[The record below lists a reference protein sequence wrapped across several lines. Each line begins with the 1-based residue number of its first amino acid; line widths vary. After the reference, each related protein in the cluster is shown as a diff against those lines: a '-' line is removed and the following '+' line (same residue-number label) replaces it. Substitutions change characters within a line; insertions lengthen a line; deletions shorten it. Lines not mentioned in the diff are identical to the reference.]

1 MKSTL
6 LPTTQQEMAAL
17 GWSAADI
24 ILVTAD
30 AYVDH
35 PSFGVALIGRW
46 LAHNGFKVAIL
57 DQPDWHSVDDFRSLG
72 RPRLCWAITSGC
84 IDSKLNAYA
93 SMGNKRRE
101 DAYSPGGKLGLR
113 PDRPLVAYSE
123 RARQAYKGIP
133 IVLGGLEASLRR
145 LTHYDYIADKLQRSV
160 LSDAKADLLVHG
172 MGESAILEIARRLD
186 SGRAINDL
194 HDITGTAYRVIKGA
208 TIPDDAVE
216 LPSREALEADNTKF
230 MDFQLAYQQQ
240 ATPSGRAVMQD
251 QGPGEIVVNPPA
263 APLTEK
269 QLDMLYALPFTRVWH
284 PKYDKQGGIP
294 ALKPVQFSIT
304 THRGCF
310 GGCSFCAIY
319 FHQGKQIAS
328 RSQASIINELDRIA
342 KHPQFR
348 GTVEDIGGPT
358 ANMYGMAC
366 SQSGTCKRM
375 SCLYPSP
382 CAKLP
387 NHDAVIKMLN
397 RVLQWRYAQKE
408 KRHVFVASGIRHDLA
423 LASPDYIRLLAKHF
437 VGGHLKVAPEH
448 ICGHVLDMMQKP
460 HNDTFEAFEEQF
472 AEASKRAGKEQ
483 YLVPYFI
490 SSHPGSSA
498 DEATRLTEYLVKR
511 RWRPR
516 QVQDFVPA
524 PLALA
529 TAMYVS
535 GRSPKKKA
543 IHIPRGRG
551 EKRLQMALLQYYDKR
566 NYKAINEYLFPRNKH
581 KLLAQIR
588 NLQTDAPVKKQKRG
602 GVSKPE
608 NKSPRRM
615 RRD

>member
-35 PSFGVALIGRW
+35 PSFGAALIGRW
-46 LAHNGFKVAIL
+46 LAHHGFKVAVL
-57 DQPDWHSVDDFRSLG
+57 TQPDWHSVDDFRSLG
-72 RPRLCWAITSGC
+72 SPRLCWAITSGC
-84 IDSKLNAYA
+84 IDSKLNTYA

-101 DAYSPGGKLGLR
+101 DLYSPGGKLGAR
-113 PDRPLVAYSE
+113 PDRPLVVYSE
-123 RARQAYKGIP
+123 RVRHAYKGVP
-133 IVLGGLEASLRR
+133 IILGGLEASLRR
-145 LTHYDYIADKLQRSV
+145 LVHYDYIADKLQRSV

-172 MGESAILEIARRLD
+172 MGEAAILEIVRRLD
-186 SGRAINDL
+186 AGKALNEL
-194 HDITGTAYRVIKGA
+194 HDIPGTAYRVIKGA
-208 TIPDDAVE
+208 TVPENAVE
-216 LPSREALEADNTKF
+216 LPSRETLEADNTQF
-230 MDFQLAYQQQ
+230 MDFQLAYQAQ
-240 ATPSGRAVMQD
+240 AAPTGRAVVQD
-251 QGPGEIVVNPPA
+251 QDPGLIVVNPPA
-263 APLTEK
+263 APLTQK
-269 QLDMLYALPFTRVWH
+269 QLDTLYSLPFTRMWH
-284 PKYDKQGGIP
+284 PKYDKIGGIP

-319 FHQGKQIAS
+319 FHQGKQISS
-328 RSQASIINELDRIA
+328 RSPASIIAELNRIA

-348 GTVEDIGGPT
+348 GTIEDIGGPT

-366 SQSGTCKRM
+366 AKAATCKRM

-387 NHDAVIKMLN
+387 SHDAVIKMLN
-397 RVLQWRYAQKE
+397 CVLQWKNAQK
-408 KRHVFVASGIRHDLA
+408 KNSHVFVASGIRHDLA
-423 LASPDYIRLLAKHF
+423 LQSRDYIRLLTKHF

-448 ICGHVLDMMQKP
+448 ICSHVLDMMQKP
-460 HNDTFEAFEEQF
+460 RNDTFEAFEAEF
-472 AEASKRAGKEQ
+472 ADASKRAGKQQ

-490 SSHPGSSA
+490 SGHPGSSPE
-498 DEATRLTEYLVKR
+498 EAIRLTEYLVKR

-535 GRSPKKKA
+535 GRSLKKKT
-543 IHIPRGRG
+543 IHISRGRG

-566 NYKAINEYLFPRNKH
+566 NFKTISQYLSPRGNH
-581 KLLAQIR
+581 KLLAKIK
-588 NLQTDAPVKKQKRG
+588 NLQLK
-602 GVSKPE
+602 
-608 NKSPRRM
+608 
-615 RRD
+615 

>member
-1 MKSTL
+1 MQQQGW
-6 LPTTQQEMAAL
+6 TQ
-17 GWSAADI
+17 ADI
-24 ILVTAD
+24 ILVTGD

-35 PSFGVALIGRW
+35 PSFGAALIGRW
-46 LAHNGFKVAIL
+46 LTHHGFKVAIL
-57 DQPDWHSVDDFRSLG
+57 AQPDWHSADDFRSLG
-72 RPRLCWAITSGC
+72 PPRLFWAITSGC
-84 IDSKLNAYA
+84 IDSKLNTYA

-113 PDRPLVAYSE
+113 PDRPLVVYSE
-123 RARQAYKGIP
+123 RARQAYKGVP
-133 IVLGGLEASLRR
+133 IILGGLEASLRR
-145 LTHYDYIADKLQRSV
+145 LVHYDYIADKLQRSV
-160 LSDAKADLLVHG
+160 LADAKADLLVHG
-172 MGESAILEIARRLD
+172 MGESAILEIAQRLD
-186 SGRAINDL
+186 AGRALNDL
-194 HDITGTAYRVIKGA
+194 HDIGGTAYRVIKGA
-208 TIPDDAVE
+208 TVPDDAID
-216 LPSREALEADNTKF
+216 LPSREVLEADPAKF
-230 MDFQLAYQQQ
+230 MDFQIAYQKQ
-240 ATPSGRAVMQD
+240 ATPTGRAVGQD
-251 QGPGEIVVNPPA
+251 QGPGQIVVNPPA

-269 QLDMLYALPFTRVWH
+269 QLDTLYTLPFTRTWH
-284 PKYDKQGGIP
+284 PKYDKLGGIG

-328 RSQASIINELDRIA
+328 RSPASIIDELDRIA

-366 SQSGTCKRM
+366 ASAATCKRM

-387 NHDAVIKMLN
+387 SHAAVIKMLN
-397 RVLQWRYAQKE
+397 RVLQWRNAQK
-408 KRHVFVASGIRHDLA
+408 KKTHVFVASGIRHDLA

-448 ICGHVLDMMQKP
+448 ICDGVLDMMQKP

-472 AEASKRAGKEQ
+472 ADASKRCGKEQ

-490 SSHPGSSA
+490 SSHPGSSP
-498 DEATRLTEYLVKR
+498 DEAIKMTEYLVRR

-516 QVQDFVPA
+516 QVQDFVPV

-529 TAMYVS
+529 TAMFVS
-535 GRSPKKKA
+535 GLSPKRNP

-551 EKRLQMALLQYYDKR
+551 EKRLQMALLQYYDRR
-566 NYKAINEYLFPRNKH
+566 NYKAINECLSPRNKH

-602 GVSKPE
+602 GASKPG
-608 NKSPRRM
+608 NKSPNRK

>member
-1 MKSTL
+1 MIKRF
-6 LPTTQQEMAAL
+6 LPTTRQEMRQL
-17 GWSAADI
+17 HWEQPDI

-46 LAHNGFKVAIL
+46 LTCHGFKVAVL
-57 DQPDWHSVDDFRSLG
+57 AQPDWHSADDFRSLG
-72 RPRLCWAITSGC
+72 PPRLFWAITSGC

-113 PDRPLVAYSE
+113 PDRPLVVYSE
-123 RARQAYKGIP
+123 RCRQAFKGVP
-133 IVLGGLEASLRR
+133 IILGGLEASLRR
-145 LTHYDYIADKLQRSV
+145 LTHYDYIADKLQRSI
-160 LSDAKADLLVHG
+160 LADAKADLLVHG
-172 MGESAILEIARRLD
+172 MGESAILEIAKGLD
-186 SGRAINDL
+186 AGKALNDL
-194 HDITGTAYRVIKGA
+194 HDIPGTAYRVIKA
-208 TIPDDAVE
+208 AAVPDNAVE
-216 LPSREALEADNTKF
+216 LPSREVLEADNAKF
-230 MDFQLAYQQQ
+230 MDFQLAYQ
-240 ATPSGRAVMQD
+240 AESTPTGRAVVQD
-251 QGPGEIVVNPPA
+251 QGPGQIVVNPPA
-263 APLTEK
+263 PPLTEK
-269 QLDMLYALPFTRVWH
+269 QLDTLYSLPFTRLWH
-284 PKYDKQGGIP
+284 PKYDKLGGIP

-328 RSQASIINELDRIA
+328 RSPVSIIDELDRIA

-366 SQSGTCKRM
+366 ASAATCKRM

-387 NHDAVIKMLN
+387 KHDAVINMLN
-397 RVLQWRYAQKE
+397 RVLQWRSAQK
-408 KRHVFVASGIRHDLA
+408 KKPHVFVASGIRHDLA
-423 LASPDYIRLLAKHF
+423 LQSRDYIRLLAKHF

-448 ICGHVLDMMQKP
+448 ICPFVLDMMQKP
-460 HNDTFEAFEEQF
+460 HNDTFEAFEREF
-472 AEASKRAGKEQ
+472 ADASKRAGKQQ

-529 TAMYVS
+529 TAMFVS
-535 GRSPKKKA
+535 SRSPKKKK

-551 EKRLQMALLQYYDKR
+551 EKRLQMALLQYYNKR
-566 NYKAINEYLFPRNKH
+566 NFKTISQYLSPRGKH
-581 KLLAQIR
+581 KLLSQIKH
-588 NLQTDAPVKKQKRG
+588 LQIK
-602 GVSKPE
+602 
-608 NKSPRRM
+608 
-615 RRD
+615 

>member
-17 GWSAADI
+17 GWPAADI

-35 PSFGVALIGRW
+35 PSFGAALIGRW
-46 LAHNGFKVAIL
+46 LTHHGFKVAVL
-57 DQPDWHSVDDFRSLG
+57 AQPDWHSAADFCSLG
-72 RPRLCWAITSGC
+72 PPRLCWAITSGC

-113 PDRPLVAYSE
+113 PDRPLVVYSE
-123 RARQAYKGIP
+123 RARQAYKGVP
-133 IVLGGLEASLRR
+133 IILGGMEASLRR
-145 LTHYDYIADKLQRSV
+145 LVHYDYIADKLQRSV
-160 LSDAKADLLVHG
+160 LADAKADLLVHG
-172 MGESAILEIARRLD
+172 MGESAILEIAKRLD
-186 SGRAINDL
+186 SGKALNDL
-194 HDITGTAYRVIKGA
+194 HDIPGTAYRVIKGA
-208 TIPDDAVE
+208 TVPDDSVE
-216 LPSREALEADNTKF
+216 LPSREALETDKLQF
-230 MDFQLAYQQQ
+230 MDFQLAYQAQ
-240 ATPSGRAVMQD
+240 AAPTGRAVVQD
-251 QGPGEIVVNPPA
+251 QGPGSIVVNPPA
-263 APLTEK
+263 PLLTEK
-269 QLDMLYALPFTRVWH
+269 KLDALYALPFTRIWH
-284 PKYDKQGGIP
+284 PKYDKLGGIP

-328 RSQASIINELDRIA
+328 RSSASIIAELDRIA
-342 KHPQFR
+342 AHPQFR

-366 SQSGTCKRM
+366 AAAATCKRM

-382 CAKLP
+382 CVKLP
-387 NHDAVIKMLN
+387 SHDAVIKMLN
-397 RVLQWRYAQKE
+397 RVLQWRNAQK
-408 KRHVFVASGIRHDLA
+408 KKPHVFIASGIRHDLA
-423 LASPDYIRLLAKHF
+423 LASRDYIRLLAKHF

-448 ICGHVLDMMQKP
+448 ICPHVLGMMQKP
-460 HNDTFEAFEEQF
+460 HNDTFEAFE
-472 AEASKRAGKEQ
+472 AEFTDASKRAGKQQ

-490 SSHPGSSA
+490 SGHPGSSA
-498 DEATRLTEYLVKR
+498 EEATRLTEYLVKR

-529 TAMYVS
+529 TAMYLS
-535 GRSPKKKA
+535 GRSSKKKA
-543 IHIPRGRG
+543 IHIPRGRA

-566 NYKAINEYLFPRNKH
+566 NFKTISQYLSPRGKH
-581 KLLAQIR
+581 NLLAKIR
-588 NLQTDAPVKKQKRG
+588 NLQLTR
-602 GVSKPE
+602 
-608 NKSPRRM
+608 
-615 RRD
+615 

>member
-1 MKSTL
+1 MIKRF
-6 LPTTQQEMAAL
+6 LPTTRQEMRQL
-17 GWSAADI
+17 HWEQPDI

-46 LAHNGFKVAIL
+46 LTCHGFKVAVL
-57 DQPDWHSVDDFRSLG
+57 AQPDWHSADDFRSLG
-72 RPRLCWAITSGC
+72 PPRLFWAITSGC

-113 PDRPLVAYSE
+113 PDRPLVVYSE
-123 RARQAYKGIP
+123 RCRQAFKGVP
-133 IVLGGLEASLRR
+133 IILGGLEASLRR
-145 LTHYDYIADKLQRSV
+145 LTHYDYIADKLQRSI
-160 LSDAKADLLVHG
+160 LADAKADLLVHG
-172 MGESAILEIARRLD
+172 MGESAILEIAKGLD
-186 SGRAINDL
+186 AGKALNDL
-194 HDITGTAYRVIKGA
+194 HDIPGTAYRVIKA
-208 TIPDDAVE
+208 AAVPDNAVE
-216 LPSREALEADNTKF
+216 LPSREVLEADNAKF
-230 MDFQLAYQQQ
+230 MDFQLAYQ
-240 ATPSGRAVMQD
+240 AESTPTGRAVVQD
-251 QGPGEIVVNPPA
+251 QGPGQIVVNPPA
-263 APLTEK
+263 PPLTEK
-269 QLDMLYALPFTRVWH
+269 QLDTLYSLPFTRLWH
-284 PKYDKQGGIP
+284 PKYDKLGGIP

-328 RSQASIINELDRIA
+328 RSPVSIIDELDRIA

-366 SQSGTCKRM
+366 ASAATCKRM

-387 NHDAVIKMLN
+387 KHDAVINMLN
-397 RVLQWRYAQKE
+397 RVLQWRSAQK
-408 KRHVFVASGIRHDLA
+408 KKPHVFVASGIRHDLA
-423 LASPDYIRLLAKHF
+423 LQSLDYIRLLAKHF

-448 ICGHVLDMMQKP
+448 ICPFVLDMMQKP
-460 HNDTFEAFEEQF
+460 HNDTFEAFEREF
-472 AEASKRAGKEQ
+472 ADASKRAGKQQ

-529 TAMYVS
+529 TAMFVS
-535 GRSPKKKA
+535 GRSPKKKK

-551 EKRLQMALLQYYDKR
+551 EKRLQMALLQYYNKR
-566 NYKAINEYLFPRNKH
+566 NFKTISQYLSPRGKH
-581 KLLAQIR
+581 KLLSQIKH
-588 NLQTDAPVKKQKRG
+588 LQIK
-602 GVSKPE
+602 
-608 NKSPRRM
+608 
-615 RRD
+615 

>member
-6 LPTTQQEMAAL
+6 LPTTQREMAAL

-24 ILVTAD
+24 ILVSGD

-35 PSFGVALIGRW
+35 PSFGAALIGRW
-46 LAHNGFKVAIL
+46 LTHHGFKVAIL
-57 DQPDWHSVDDFRSLG
+57 AQPDWHGADDFRSLG
-72 RPRLCWAITSGC
+72 PPRLFWAITSGC
-84 IDSKLNAYA
+84 IDSKLNTYA

-101 DAYSPGGKLGLR
+101 DAYSPGGKLGTH
-113 PDRPLVAYSE
+113 PDRPLVVYSE
-123 RARQAYKGIP
+123 RARQAYKGVP

-145 LTHYDYIADKLQRSV
+145 LTHYDYIADKIQRSV
-160 LSDAKADLLVHG
+160 LADAKADLLVHG
-172 MGESAILEIARRLD
+172 MGESAVLEIARRLD
-186 SGRAINDL
+186 AGRALNDL
-194 HDITGTAYRVIKGA
+194 HNIPGTAYRVIKGA
-208 TIPDDAVE
+208 TVPDDAVD

-230 MDFQLAYQQQ
+230 MDFQLAYQKQ
-240 ATPSGRAVMQD
+240 ATPSGRAVVQD
-251 QGPGEIVVNPPA
+251 QGPGQIVVNPPA
-263 APLTEK
+263 APLTE
-269 QLDMLYALPFTRVWH
+269 QELDTLYALPFTRTWH
-284 PKYDKQGGIP
+284 PKYDKLGGVP
-294 ALKPVQFSIT
+294 ALKPVQFSLT

-328 RSQASIINELDRIA
+328 RSMGSIIGELDRIA

-366 SQSGTCKRM
+366 AQAATCKRM
-375 SCLYPSP
+375 SCLHPSP

-387 NHDAVIKMLN
+387 SHDAVIKMLN
-397 RVLQWRYAQKE
+397 RVLQWRNAQK
-408 KRHVFVASGIRHDLA
+408 KKTHVFVASGIRHDLA

-448 ICGHVLDMMQKP
+448 ICDGVLDMMQKP

-472 AEASKRAGKEQ
+472 ADASKRAGKEQ

-490 SSHPGSSA
+490 SSHPGSSP
-498 DEATRLTEYLVKR
+498 DEAIKMTEYLVKR

-516 QVQDFVPA
+516 QVQDFVPV

-529 TAMYVS
+529 TAMFVS
-535 GRSPKKKA
+535 GLSPKRKA
-543 IHIPRGRG
+543 IHIPRGRA
-551 EKRLQMALLQYYDKR
+551 EKRLQMALLQYYDRR
-566 NYKAINEYLFPRNKH
+566 NYKAINEYLSPRNKH

-588 NLQTDAPVKKQKRG
+588 NLQTDGPVKKQKRG
-602 GVSKPE
+602 GASRPE
-608 NKSPRRM
+608 NKNPRRK
-615 RRD
+615 R

>member
-1 MKSTL
+1 MKIQF
-6 LPTTQQEMAAL
+6 LPTTRKEITAL
-17 GWSAADI
+17 GWQQADVVLI
-24 ILVTAD
+24 TAD

-35 PSFGVALIGRW
+35 PSFGAALIGRW
-46 LAHNGFKVAIL
+46 LTHHGFKVAIL
-57 DQPDWHSVDDFRSLG
+57 AQPDWHTADDFSAIG
-72 RPRLCWAITSGC
+72 PPRLFWAITSGC

-101 DAYSPGGKLGLR
+101 DAYSPGAKLGLR
-113 PDRPLVAYSE
+113 PDRPLVVYAE
-123 RARQAYKGIP
+123 RARQAHKGVP
-133 IVLGGLEASLRR
+133 IILGGLEASLRR
-145 LTHYDYIADKLQRSV
+145 LTHYDYITDKLQRSV

-172 MGESAILEIARRLD
+172 MAESAILEIARRFDAGSPL
-186 SGRAINDL
+186 NDL
-194 HDITGTAYRVIKGA
+194 HDIPGTAYRIIKQA
-208 TIPDDAVE
+208 TVPENAVH
-216 LPSREALEADNTKF
+216 LPSREELQADNTKF
-230 MDFQLAYQQQ
+230 MDFQLAYQ
-240 ATPSGRAVMQD
+240 AESAPSGRAVAQD
-251 QGPGEIVVNPPA
+251 QGPGQIVVNPPA
-263 APLTEK
+263 APLA
-269 QLDMLYALPFTRVWH
+269 QQDLDTLYSLPFTRMWH
-284 PKYDKQGGIP
+284 PKYDKLGGVP

-328 RSQASIINELDRIA
+328 RSQSSIIAELDRIA
-342 KHPQFR
+342 AHPQFK

-366 SQSGTCKRM
+366 AQAATCKRM

-387 NHDAVIKMLN
+387 SHDVVIAMLKG
-397 RVLQWRYAQKE
+397 VLQWRNAQK
-408 KRHVFVASGIRHDLA
+408 KKTHIFVASGIRHDLA
-423 LASPDYIRLLAKHF
+423 LQSPGYIRLLAKHF

-448 ICGHVLDMMQKP
+448 ICPAVLDMMQKP
-460 HNDTFEAFEEQF
+460 RNDTFEAFEREF
-472 AEASKRAGKEQ
+472 ADASKRAGKEQ

-490 SSHPGSSA
+490 SSHPGSSPE
-498 DEATRLTEYLVKR
+498 EAEKLTEYLVKR

-529 TAMYVS
+529 TAMVVS
-535 GRSPKKKA
+535 GRSPKKKT

-566 NYKAINEYLFPRNKH
+566 NFKAISQYLSPRGKH

-588 NLQTDAPVKKQKRG
+588 RLQT
-602 GVSKPE
+602 
-608 NKSPRRM
+608 
-615 RRD
+615 

>member
-1 MKSTL
+1 MD
-6 LPTTQQEMAAL
+6 AH
-17 GWSAADI
+17 GWKQADI
-24 ILVTAD
+24 ILITAD

-35 PSFGVALIGRW
+35 PAFGAALIGRW
-46 LAHNGFKVAIL
+46 LTHHGFKVAVL
-57 DQPDWHSVDDFRSLG
+57 AQPDWHSADDFRSLG
-72 RPRLCWAITSGC
+72 APRLCWAITSGC

-101 DAYSPGGKLGLR
+101 DAYSPGGKLGHR
-113 PDRPLVAYSE
+113 PDRSLVVYSE
-123 RARQAYKGIP
+123 RCRQAYKGVP
-133 IVLGGLEASLRR
+133 IILGGLEASLRR
-145 LTHYDYIADKLQRSV
+145 LVHYDYIADKLQRSV
-160 LSDAKADLLVHG
+160 LADAKADLLVHG
-172 MGESAILEIARRLD
+172 MGESAILEIVRRLD
-186 SGRAINDL
+186 DGRELNEL
-194 HDITGTAYRVIKGA
+194 HDIPGTAYRVIKGA
-208 TIPDDAVE
+208 TVPDDAVE
-216 LPSREALEADNTKF
+216 LPSREALEADHTKF
-230 MDFQLAYQQQ
+230 MDFQLEYQKQ
-240 ATPSGRAVMQD
+240 ATPAGRAVVQD
-251 QGPGEIVVNPPA
+251 QGPGKIIVLPPA
-263 APLTEK
+263 PPLTEK
-269 QLDMLYALPFTRVWH
+269 QIDALYSLPFSRSWH
-284 PKYDKQGGIP
+284 PKYDKLGGVP

-328 RSQASIINELDRIA
+328 RSPTSIIAELDRIA

-366 SQSGTCKRM
+366 TQAAACKRM

-382 CAKLP
+382 CSKLP
-387 NHDAVIKMLN
+387 SHDAVIAMLN
-397 RVLQWRYAQKE
+397 RVLQWQSAQK
-408 KRHVFVASGIRHDLA
+408 KRPHVFVASGIRHDLA
-423 LASPDYIRLLAKHF
+423 LASRDYIRLLAKHF

-448 ICGHVLDMMQKP
+448 ICPHVLDMMQKP
-460 HNDTFEAFEEQF
+460 HNDTFETFEREF
-472 AEASKRAGKEQ
+472 ADASRRAGKQQ

-498 DEATRLTEYLVKR
+498 EEATRLTEYLVKR

-535 GRSPKKKA
+535 GRSPKKKT

-551 EKRLQMALLQYYDKR
+551 EKRLQAALLQYYDKR
-566 NYKAINEYLFPRNKH
+566 NFKTISQYLTARGKH
-581 KLLAQIR
+581 KLLAKIR
-588 NLQTDAPVKKQKRG
+588 TLQLAR
-602 GVSKPE
+602 
-608 NKSPRRM
+608 
-615 RRD
+615 